1 METGDG
7 CSCLT
12 NGSHFNYSRDINVK
26 SKWHTKANCTDLH
39 TPIRAWNSQ
48 PKTTEEL
55 KSPWSHVSFQMYA
68 SLTAY
73 TCVHSAKSS
82 VLEFLHAH
90 THTPTASQWAVK
102 LKMSL
107 SFCKPHCF
115 DYKTLTCIMVVTA
128 LIMAL
133 KSKVHF
139 GGGGVMERSA
149 AGKRREQQERW
160 GR

>member
-12 NGSHFNYSRDINVK
+12 NRSHFNYSRDINVER
-26 SKWHTKANCTDLH
+26 KWHTKASCTDLH
-39 TPIRAWNSQ
+39 TPIRALNLQ
-48 PKTTEEL
+48 PKTTKEL
-55 KSPWSHVSFQMYA
+55 KAPWSHASFQMYA
-68 SLTAY
+68 SLTAF
-73 TCVHSAKSS
+73 TCVYSAKFS
-82 VLEFLHAH
+82 VLEILHAN

-115 DYKTLTCIMVVTA
+115 AYKTCIMVVTA
-128 LIMAL
+128 IIMAL

-139 GGGGVMERSA
+139 RGGGVMERSA
-149 AGKRREQQERW
+149 AGKRTEQQEHW